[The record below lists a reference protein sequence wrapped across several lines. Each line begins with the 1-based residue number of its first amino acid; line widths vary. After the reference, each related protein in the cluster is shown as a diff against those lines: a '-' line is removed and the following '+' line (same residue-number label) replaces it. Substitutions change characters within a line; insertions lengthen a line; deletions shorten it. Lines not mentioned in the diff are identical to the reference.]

1 MASQGEG
8 SRKRTEERQLD
19 NTHRA
24 EGRRDGAVPDPGTPA
39 GVFCRTLG
47 ESGGPMGK
55 MQGEGRGLSPS
66 KHNWSFHRPL
76 DGASMRPLRLQSKA
90 AQDTD

>member
-1 MASQGEG
+1 
-8 SRKRTEERQLD
+8 
-19 NTHRA
+19 
-24 EGRRDGAVPDPGTPA
+24 
-39 GVFCRTLG
+39 
-47 ESGGPMGK
+47 MGK